1 MNIVKLQSQLQ
12 KVPDQ
17 ALIGYV
23 QNPDGQVPSYLA
35 LAELTR
41 RKEMRSSAAPQQPMP
56 TQTVAAQEV
65 AEAGPG
71 IAALP
76 VPDQMFNPES
86 YASGGI
92 VAFDEGGEV
101 KNYAPGGFVPSPMGD
116 AVLPLMGSSGD
127 LLARIE
133 ELKRSN
139 PWMSEQQ
146 LKAQI
151 AAEATVPQIPAV
163 QQKMI
168 EGRPAPTPLNYDR
181 PTPQQIMSQVAQRDR
196 VAAAPT
202 APVVSG
208 IGRVEYVAPTDYS
221 DEYDQNIRPEISA
234 QDAMA
239 KFQGL
244 MGTDVGRQK
253 MQKQLDSME
262 SKAAKDEE
270 RAPWMALAEAGLG
283 MAGGRSQFAIQNI
296 AEGGTKGLKSYAD
309 ARDRLN
315 KAEERRFELSSKIA
329 QAERAEQVAAATYGL
344 QSEEAVKARN
354 EANRL
359 AKLGYKANLAS
370 DKAKGEFE
378 AKKTNLE
385 ADIAEKKL
393 QEEARWHDRQY
404 DADMARTKVMGA
416 NAQFTKEQ
424 AQATNLLKQIMA
436 PKIAALKAA
445 GMAEEEAYDQVFP
458 SALTQLPPNM
468 LAALG
473 YNADTLPKPTAT
485 GPRKKPLSAF

>member
-1 MNIVKLQSQLQ
+1 V
-12 KVPDQ
+12 VP
-17 ALIGYV
+17 
-23 QNPDGQVPSYLA
+23 PLA
-35 LAELTR
+35 
-41 RKEMRSSAAPQQPMP
+41 SS
-56 TQTVAAQEV
+56 TVARPQ
-65 AEAGPG
+65 
-71 IAALP
+71 
-76 VPDQMFNPES
+76 
-86 YASGGI
+86 AS
-92 VAFDEGGEV
+92 
-101 KNYAPGGFVPSPMGD
+101 
-116 AVLPLMGSSGD
+116 
-127 LLARIE
+127 
-133 ELKRSN
+133 
-139 PWMSEQQ
+139 
-146 LKAQI
+146 
-151 AAEATVPQIPAV
+151 
-163 QQKMI
+163 
-168 EGRPAPTPLNYDR
+168 
-181 PTPQQIMSQVAQRDR
+181 
-196 VAAAPT
+196 PT

-436 PKIAALKAA
+436 PKIAALKSA

-458 SALTQLPPNM
+458 SALAQLPPNM

>member
-1 MNIVKLQSQLQ
+1 
-12 KVPDQ
+12 
-17 ALIGYV
+17 
-23 QNPDGQVPSYLA
+23 
-35 LAELTR
+35 
-41 RKEMRSSAAPQQPMP
+41 
-56 TQTVAAQEV
+56 
-65 AEAGPG
+65 
-71 IAALP
+71 
-76 VPDQMFNPES
+76 
-86 YASGGI
+86 
-92 VAFDEGGEV
+92 
-101 KNYAPGGFVPSPMGD
+101 
-116 AVLPLMGSSGD
+116 
-127 LLARIE
+127 
-133 ELKRSN
+133 
-139 PWMSEQQ
+139 
-146 LKAQI
+146 
-151 AAEATVPQIPAV
+151 
-163 QQKMI
+163 
-168 EGRPAPTPLNYDR
+168 
-181 PTPQQIMSQVAQRDR
+181 
-196 VAAAPT
+196 
-202 APVVSG
+202 
-208 IGRVEYVAPTDYS
+208 
-221 DEYDQNIRPEISA
+221 
-234 QDAMA
+234 MA

-244 MGTDVGRQK
+244 MGTDVGREK
-253 MQKQLDSME
+253 VKERLAGME
-262 SKAAKDEE
+262 AKAAKDEE

-283 MAGGRSQFAIQNI
+283 IAGGKSQFAIQNI
-296 AEGGTKGLKSYAD
+296 AEGGAKGLKSYAD

-329 QAERAEQVAAATYGL
+329 QAERADQVAAATYGL
-344 QSEEAVKARN
+344 QSEEAVKTRN

-404 DADMARTKVMGA
+404 DADMARTSVMGA

-473 YNADTLPKPTAT
+473 YNTDTLPKPAAT